1 MELTGWESGEGRET
15 VCFEDQRDMSMFIK
29 TEPLISKK
37 LKILGKD
44 HSWNLL
50 LR

>member
-1 MELTGWESGEGRET
+1 MELTGWESGEGRKT

-29 TEPLISKK
+29 IEPLIK
-37 LKILGKD
+37 LKILEKD